1 MVELMDHQTEEGGE
15 MVDEM
20 VEEVEEVVSSK
31 TRDKIPLVKD
41 KIPMV
46 KDYRTLYH
54 QDARNTGRQSHR
66 SSKPVAFTPTLQVD
80 KDVVTAGWWVMDI
93 AHAATRGKTS
103 KMSSILTFIH
113 NEEGY
118 LPKRHPIR
126 SI

>member
-46 KDYRTLYH
+46 KDYRTPYH
-54 QDARNTGRQSHR
+54 QDARNTGRRSHR

-80 KDVVTAGWWVMDI
+80 KDVVTAG
-93 AHAATRGKTS
+93 
-103 KMSSILTFIH
+103 
-113 NEEGY
+113 
-118 LPKRHPIR
+118 
-126 SI
+126 

>member
-1 MVELMDHQTEEGGE
+1 MAELMEYQTEEGEE
-15 MVDEM
+15 MVNEM
-20 VEEVEEVVSSK
+20 VEEVEEVVSNK

-41 KIPMV
+41 NP
-46 KDYRTLYH
+46 TPYH
-54 QDARNTGRQSHR
+54 QDVRNSGQRSHQ
-66 SSKPVAFTPTLQVD
+66 SSKPVASTLTLQVD

-118 LPKRHPIR
+118 LPRRHPIR

>member
-20 VEEVEEVVSSK
+20 AEEVEEVVSNK

-41 KIPMV
+41 NP
-46 KDYRTLYH
+46 TLYH
-54 QDARNTGRQSHR
+54 QDVRNSGQRSHQSSR
-66 SSKPVAFTPTLQVD
+66 PFVFTLTLQVD